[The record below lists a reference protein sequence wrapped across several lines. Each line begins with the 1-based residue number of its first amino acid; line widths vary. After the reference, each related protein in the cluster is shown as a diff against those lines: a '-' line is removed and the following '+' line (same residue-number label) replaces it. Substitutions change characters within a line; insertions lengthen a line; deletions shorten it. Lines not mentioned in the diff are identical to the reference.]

1 MRRSDASAS
10 SESSGLLPE
19 NREQR
24 QRSLHSGWHPPY
36 FSEAQKL
43 SSQEQLMEIRTIG
56 GTLMEMRAIG
66 GSGRGGGTGLNA

>member
-1 MRRSDASAS
+1 MLCKNQ
-10 SESSGLLPE
+10 EVT
-19 NREQR
+19 
-24 QRSLHSGWHPPY
+24 LHSGWHPPY

-56 GTLMEMRAIG
+56 GTLMEMRATG